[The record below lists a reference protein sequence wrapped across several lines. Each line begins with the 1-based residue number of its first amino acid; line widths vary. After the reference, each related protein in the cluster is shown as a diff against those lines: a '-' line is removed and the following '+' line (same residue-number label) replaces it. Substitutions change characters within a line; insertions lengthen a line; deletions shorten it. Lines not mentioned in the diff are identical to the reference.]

1 MLRNV
6 MVPEMMSLYSMETAT
21 GLDPSMTMNVRGIET
36 LSVSPVGSPVEG
48 SNTVAETLTL
58 SRELLS
64 ADSQPVAALVEDVG
78 ISVLST
84 AIPRYPWSLCIRV
97 VFCAGLRTESDTISG
112 WNRSVGLPKS
122 PSS

>member
-6 MVPEMMSLYSMETAT
+6 MVPEMMSLYSMETAIA
-21 GLDPSMTMNVRGIET
+21 LDPSMTVNSLGSET
-36 LSVSPVGSPVEG
+36 SSFSPVGSPVDG
-48 SNTVAETLTL
+48 SITSTETLTL

-64 ADSQPVAALVEDVG
+64 SVSQLVAARVEAVG

-84 AIPRYPWSLCIRV
+84 AIPRYPWSLCISV
-97 VFCAGLRTESDTISG
+97 VFCALLRTESDTISG
-112 WNRSVGLPKS
+112 WKRSVGLPKS